1 MEPEFLMLVVEL
13 VVRRGISQQTKR
25 AATGGG
31 GGGGDERSAGHDL
44 YEGPSEYLYRHSFPS

>member
-1 MEPEFLMLVVEL
+1 MLVVEL

-31 GGGGDERSAGHDL
+31 GCGGDERSAGHDL
-44 YEGPSEYLYRHSFPS
+44 YEGP